1 MEPTQ
6 RAKLAAIP
14 GQYSS
19 PACFLHELE
28 SDARA
33 PAAKK
38 MDVRIKRIYENPT
51 PADGRRVLVDRLWPR
66 GVSKDRAAVYEWLK
80 IVAPSTKLRQWFGH
94 DPSRWKE
101 FRRLYRKELL
111 SQSEALARLRKQ
123 ARSGRVTLL
132 YAARDP
138 RLNHAVV
145 LQDVILARKSSRAKS
160 ARG

>member
-1 MEPTQ
+1 MEP
-6 RAKLAAIP
+6 RE
-14 GQYSS
+14 YSS

-28 SDARA
+28 IDARA

-38 MDVRIKRIYENPT
+38 MDVRIKRIYEDPT

-66 GVSKDRAAVYEWLK
+66 GVSKDRAAIYEWLK
-80 IVAPSTKLRQWFGH
+80 TLAPSAKLRKWFGH
-94 DPSRWKE
+94 DPNRWKE
-101 FRRLYRKELL
+101 FRRLYREELL
-111 SQSEALARLRKQ
+111 AQSEALARLRKQ

-138 RLNHAVV
+138 RFNHAVV
-145 LQDVILARKSSRAKS
+145 LQEVIRGRKSSRVKS